1 MNLKKLNVGQMDL
14 VLQVL
19 NRKMALNLND
29 FKKFE
34 KQIILKK
41 IGISGQK
48 KIKNSKVLI
57 IGIGGLGSPLLT
69 YLAAA
74 GVSNIGIVDHDKVEL
89 SNLNRQTL
97 FNISDINKFKA
108 NQAKIKIEKDYKN
121 IKIKKFKEKLLKKN
135 IKRILKNYEI
145 ICDGTDNFD
154 TRYLINDECKK
165 SKKILISAA
174 ISKFDGQL
182 FKFNFKKKS
191 PCFRCFMP
199 LKPDQENN
207 CGSEGIFSPVAGI
220 LGSLQANEVLKTI
233 LGLKDDLSSNFL
245 VFNSLKIS
253 LRKVKINFNPTC
265 LNRCKK

>member
-1 MNLKKLNVGQMDL
+1 ME
-14 VLQVL
+14 
-19 NRKMALNLND
+19 LNLRD

-57 IGIGGLGSPLLT
+57 IGMGGLGCPLLT
-69 YLAAA
+69 YLASA
-74 GVSNIGIVDHDKVEL
+74 GINNIGIVDHDKVEL

-97 FNISDINKFKA
+97 FSLSDISKLKVVQAKKKINKIYKDI
-108 NQAKIKIEKDYKN
+108 KIKIYQEK
-121 IKIKKFKEKLLKKN
+121 ISKKN
-135 IKRILKNYEI
+135 IKKILKDYQV

-182 FKFNFKKKS
+182 FKFNFKKKRTL
-191 PCFRCFMP
+191 F
-199 LKPDQENN
+199 
-207 CGSEGIFSPVAGI
+207 
-220 LGSLQANEVLKTI
+220 
-233 LGLKDDLSSNFL
+233 
-245 VFNSLKIS
+245 
-253 LRKVKINFNPTC
+253 
-265 LNRCKK
+265 